1 MSYNS
6 IIRIAD
12 EPVDRDDWAT
22 EMDYYE
28 NMPPVADYVE
38 KLGAEGIEKF
48 LETLNGNGLK
58 YNPETGELTISKTER
73 LTQERADS
81 FWSAVEDIYNASKT
95 KSKEQLLAMYQDTD
109 MANVLYSLK
118 KTYVNEFD
126 IYIDDGSNLCPI
138 DEYVRYIDGDEKT
151 VYIGGVV
158 DYHY

>member
-1 MSYNS
+1 MSHS
-6 IIRIAD
+6 KIIRIAD

-28 NMPPVADYVE
+28 NKPPVADYVGD
-38 KLGAEGIEKF
+38 LGAEKIEKF

-58 YNPETGELTISKTER
+58 YNPETEELTISKTER
-73 LTQERADS
+73 LTQKRADS
-81 FWSAVEDIYNASKT
+81 FWSAVEGIWNDSRT

-118 KTYVNEFD
+118 KTYVDVFG
-126 IYIDDGSNLCPI
+126 IYIDDGSNLYPV